1 MSAGPVLDILRQACP
16 DAAIDDAAS
25 PDMPTIFVDREHLLE
40 VVETLRDHPSLQFAF
55 LVDVTAVDYLPAEPR
70 YEAVY
75 HFACLGEAYGT
86 APARRLRVRVRIPG
100 ADPRVPS
107 LVSLFPA
114 AGWPEREVFDLFGLS
129 FDRHPDLRRILTA
142 DGWEG
147 YPLRKDYPVQI
158 RKETAAWSPVQLSVE
173 EFAANIRADRER
185 ATEQARPSRAG
196 ELRPKT

>member
-1 MSAGPVLDILRQACP
+1 MSAAPVLDILRQACP

-25 PDMPTIFVDREHLLE
+25 SDMPTIFVDREHLLE

-55 LVDVTAVDYLPAEPR
+55 FADVTAVDYLPAEPR

-107 LVSLFPA
+107 LVPLFPA

-147 YPLRKDYPVQI
+147 HPLRKDYAVQI
-158 RKETAAWSPVQLSVE
+158 RKETTSWAPLQMTPE
-173 EFAANIRADRER
+173 EFARNVRAGHERADRESHP
-185 ATEQARPSRAG
+185 QG
-196 ELRPKT
+196 PKANRRD